1 MASLLCGS
9 FHVSSNHHSDWRIP
23 VTFVI
28 WSRQMASTL
37 IKIDHIPLLWYAAH
51 RTPKTCFLRRYR
63 HHALRNLTCACLY
76 CLLLCYCSLPK
87 KFFQAPPGRSFYYWC
102 SLLCISIYCWYTI
115 YIFTQQII
123 NCHSF
128 YRRTLGI
135 LALWRSRDNAE
146 KGEIFN
152 GWLAKPN
159 PVAIKSFL
167 LCLFFAL

>member
-1 MASLLCGS
+1 MRWNLILGINASNIWNISSFVTKHNKTRPTPTLLS
-9 FHVSSNHHSDWRIP
+9 LVS
-23 VTFVI
+23 
-28 WSRQMASTL
+28 L
-37 IKIDHIPLLWYAAH
+37 IAV
-51 RTPKTCFLRRYR
+51 
-63 HHALRNLTCACLY
+63 CLIIV
-76 CLLLCYCSLPK
+76 LFQK
-87 KFFQAPPGRSFYYWC
+87 KFFQAPPGRIFYYWC

-146 KGEIFN
+146 MGEISN

-159 PVAIKSFL
+159 PVAIKCFL

>member
-1 MASLLCGS
+1 MS
-9 FHVSSNHHSDWRIP
+9 FGAGKWLPHWSKLITYHYFDMLSIELPKLVFWDATDITHLETWHVRACI
-23 VTFVI
+23 VFCCVI
-28 WSRQMASTL
+28 VLFQ
-37 IKIDHIPLLWYAAH
+37 
-51 RTPKTCFLRRYR
+51 
-63 HHALRNLTCACLY
+63 
-76 CLLLCYCSLPK
+76 K

-135 LALWRSRDNAE
+135 LALWPSRDNAE
-146 KGEIFN
+146 MGEISN
-152 GWLAKPN
+152 GWLAKPT
-159 PVAIKSFL
+159 PVAIKCFL